1 MKKLSALVFVFIFS
15 ISYSQISE
23 FQKADDR
30 YSRKINAL
38 MKKYPKVNDERTKQ
52 EWLLAEQKI
61 TTYRNALE
69 KIELDEKK
77 KITKDIPPPAMP
89 KITQEA
95 AYETG
100 IASFRNLFN
109 ETFLISFANYA
120 SEPYKATLTFV
131 VDSNG
136 DIYNARVKGKNTDI
150 NTFILATFYRIKDKG
165 KWKPAESIGQPVS
178 SVVHFPVD
186 IKL

>member
-15 ISYSQISE
+15 ISYSQVSE

-30 YSRKINAL
+30 YNRKINAL

-61 TTYRNALE
+61 TAYKNALE

-77 KITKDIPPPAMP
+77 KTTKDIPSPAMP
-89 KITQEA
+89 KITKEA

-109 ETFLISFANYA
+109 ETFRLSFANYA
-120 SEPYKATLTFV
+120 SGPYKATITFV
-131 VDSNG
+131 VDSKGTISNP
-136 DIYNARVKGKNTDI
+136 RVNGKNADI

-165 KWKPAESIGQPVS
+165 KWKPAESNGQPIL
-178 SVVHFPVD
+178 SVVDFPVD
-186 IKL
+186 FKL